1 MLLILGSI
9 FTFIGVIFK
18 VFPPKK
24 INYIYGY
31 RTRLSMKNQETWEE
45 AQRFSAYS
53 MIILGVISVI
63 LGLILNFITNVVS
76 EWHQNGIFFIGV
88 VMMILCDEI
97 HLTNRFKSE
106 KNK

>member
-76 EWHQNGIFFIGV
+76 E
-88 VMMILCDEI
+88 
-97 HLTNRFKSE
+97 
-106 KNK
+106 